1 MSLELGQN
9 LLAFGFPEVTL
20 WIEVMLGERRLHP
33 GVCGGRGSAESS
45 EPFASCVAGKVPWQ
59 RWSTFFGICLQKEQK
74 KRRAKPR
81 RVSEAGVESFSSSG
95 HPSAALLDPKN

>member
-1 MSLELGQN
+1 MTNSKQVL
-9 LLAFGFPEVTL
+9 F
-20 WIEVMLGERRLHP
+20 MLSYCFSFVQANRDGSPANGERRTPLLDRTHREAANELA
-33 GVCGGRGSAESS
+33 GHEDARHFFWDLRAE
-45 EPFASCVAGKVPWQ
+45 
-59 RWSTFFGICLQKEQK
+59 RTK